1 MVHLVSISSG
11 RDAAPDADG
20 NLYSTWNGGESVTNH
35 PDTGG
40 NLYSTWMGVNQS
52 LLTRIQVE
60 GPFIWHF
67 CLILGNM
74 LLERYILMCWNMKI
88 GFLSSYFNCMI
99 LFSSYLAF
107 PMVKHGCLVGD
118 GSTGDGSTVSC
129 KSFLIVHLKAM
140 IVNRKGVYVIFK
152 QHYLSSMFYIK
163 CFMSVTQI
171 NVLQSRP
178 LSHSC

>member
-1 MVHLVSISSG
+1 
-11 RDAAPDADG
+11 
-20 NLYSTWNGGESVTNH
+20 
-35 PDTGG
+35 
-40 NLYSTWMGVNQS
+40 
-52 LLTRIQVE
+52 
-60 GPFIWHF
+60 
-67 CLILGNM
+67 
-74 LLERYILMCWNMKI
+74 MKI

-107 PMVKHGCLVGD
+107 PMVKRGRLV
-118 GSTGDGSTVSC
+118 GDGSTVSC

-140 IVNRKGVYVIFK
+140 IVNIKGVYVIFK

-163 CFMSVTQI
+163 CFMSATQI